1 MDYSKIT
8 ELDLSNKGLANL
20 PDLSLYTNLKILIC
34 SYNKI
39 TSLDNLPPTII
50 ELNCFNNLISRIDNF
65 PLTLTYLDCR
75 NNNITSLDNI
85 LLTLTELMCAG
96 NPLQYDFEP
105 TLENIR
111 KHNKP

>member
-1 MDYSKIT
+1 MDYLNIT
-8 ELDLSNKGLANL
+8 ELNLSNKGLTKL
-20 PDLSLYTNLKILIC
+20 PDLSIYTNLKKLYC

-50 ELNCFNNLISRIDNF
+50 ELNCS
-65 PLTLTYLDCR
+65 
-75 NNNITSLDNI
+75 
-85 LLTLTELMCAG
+85 G

-111 KHNKP
+111 KHKTTQDNITKN